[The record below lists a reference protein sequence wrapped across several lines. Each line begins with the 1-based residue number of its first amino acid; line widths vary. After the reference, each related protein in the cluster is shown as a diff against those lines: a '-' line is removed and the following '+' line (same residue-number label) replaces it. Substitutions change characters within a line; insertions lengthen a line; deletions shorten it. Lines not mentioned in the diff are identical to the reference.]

1 MGIQT
6 NTHTQPH
13 THTHTQH
20 THTHTHIHVFDV
32 SFLVLGGINV
42 RLGQVSLI

>member
-1 MGIQT
+1 MSIQT
-6 NTHTQPH
+6 NTQ
-13 THTHTQH
+13 THTHM
-20 THTHTHIHVFDV
+20 HIHVFDV